1 MDTNTSSTDDAR
13 QTLFDTWHEEHQQ
26 LDAFSAQLRK
36 WAYDIAQIGI
46 PHFGETA
53 DKLTQLRVRLVEHFA
68 REDEIGRQLA
78 NDPGFSSLEVNA
90 THRQAAA
97 DHDQLLQRLDGLTA
111 RLNQTEPPFD
121 SWEQAFQEVERL
133 MDAIDQHEAHEDALI
148 IASSRQ
154 DVRRH

>member
-1 MDTNTSSTDDAR
+1 MDTNTSSTADAR
-13 QTLFDTWHEEHQQ
+13 QALFDEWHEEHQR
-26 LDAFSAQLRK
+26 LDIFSDQLRK
-36 WAYDIAQIGI
+36 WAYEIAQIGI

-68 REDEIGRQLA
+68 REDQIGRQLA
-78 NDPGFSSLEVNA
+78 NDPEFPSLEVNP
-90 THRQAAA
+90 THPQAA
-97 DHDQLLQRLDGLTA
+97 DHADLLQQLDSLTA

-133 MDAIDQHEAHEDALI
+133 MDAIDQHEAREVALI
-148 IASSRQ
+148 VASSRQ